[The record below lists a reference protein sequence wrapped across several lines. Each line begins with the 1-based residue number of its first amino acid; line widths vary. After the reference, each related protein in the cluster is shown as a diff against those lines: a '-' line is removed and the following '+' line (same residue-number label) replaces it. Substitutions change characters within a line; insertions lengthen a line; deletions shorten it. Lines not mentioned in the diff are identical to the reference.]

1 MKRLAHNKFAIP
13 LATTCPEFGLCVN
26 HPMPIFKLLPTMLLI
41 RPSMVVLVKRFHV
54 VMIQSLLLVG
64 HCIQQTTLV
73 VILTAFVLIL
83 KCVLK
88 VLHRV
93 LKILAKHLE
102 TIFKRFTC
110 FANPK
115 IFSMDPPLLAK
126 QVVNPLN
133 AQLAHLDNFATTLHP
148 HKRYNAQTM
157 LKLSLGLGF
166 IQLQH

>member
-1 MKRLAHNKFAIP
+1 MTYFIFA
-13 LATTCPEFGLCVN
+13 GD
-26 HPMPIFKLLPTMLLI
+26 MLVMLF
-41 RPSMVVLVKRFHV
+41 MVVLVKLSRALV
-54 VMIQSLLLVG
+54 IQSLLLVG
-64 HCIQQTTLV
+64 HCIQQMTLV

-126 QVVNPLN
+126 QVANPWN
-133 AQLAHLDNFATTLHP
+133 ALLAHLDNFVTTLQP
-148 HKRYNAQTM
+148 NKRYSAQTM

-166 IQLQH
+166 IQLRH